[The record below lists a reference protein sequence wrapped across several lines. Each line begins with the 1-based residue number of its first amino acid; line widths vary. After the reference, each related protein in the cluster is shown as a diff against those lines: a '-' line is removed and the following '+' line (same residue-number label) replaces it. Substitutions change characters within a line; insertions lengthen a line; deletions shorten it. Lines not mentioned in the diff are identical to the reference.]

1 VERHVLALLVGIDA
15 YPAPLPPLRGCAND
29 VRAFAEVLG
38 GRVGPDQHLSVQ
50 VLTDQQAT
58 RAAVIEQFRQHL
70 GQAGPDDVALFYYS
84 GHGSQE
90 QTPPEL
96 WDIEPDHLDETLVL
110 VDSREPGQWDLADK
124 ELAGLIKGVS
134 RSGAHLVV
142 ILDCCHSGSGTR
154 SFGDGVRERRAPL
167 DGRQRPL
174 DTFIEGSV
182 LGHAPPIA
190 GKPGGPAQEPSYT
203 RGAAGWAL
211 RAVGGEGVRGGD
223 HVLLAACRADE
234 TAKEVLDL
242 GQDRGAFS
250 LAMET
255 ALREGGGEPTYRAV
269 HRWVTAGVMKRVQG
283 QHPQVEV
290 VAAGDLDRPFLGG
303 AIRPTPRYFTLSRLP
318 DGWCIDGGGVHGVP
332 EPVAGETTELAIYS
346 LESTGQEK
354 PLALA
359 SVTAVLPDRSRVS
372 LSVEL
377 DDTRTYRAVVTAI
390 PLKPLSIGIGGD
402 QQRSAGL
409 VAGLAKADSTLLAL
423 ADPPTTAELV
433 VQADDDG
440 FEILRPGSTRP
451 LVPTVRGPGSE
462 ARTVAA
468 LEHMARWMRLST
480 LHNPASQ
487 LEETSVRVGVDSDD
501 GTLGDDGCLRLGYVG
516 DRRPTFAITLTNT
529 TEGTLWC
536 ALLDLTEPYGVFT
549 DAFAAGSTELG
560 PSQSERV
567 TLYGEV
573 ADDLWRAGTLELTD
587 QLKVVVSTSEFDPRT
602 LEQDELDVRT
612 VRAPETVRG
621 QGVPRSTLERLLR
634 RVVTRSLAPQPPVGE
649 QIADW
654 RTTDLFVTTTRPA
667 AR

>member
-1 VERHVLALLVGIDA
+1 MDRRLLALLVGVDA
-15 YPAPLPPLRGCAND
+15 YPAPIPPLRGCAND
-29 VRAFAEVLG
+29 VRAFAEILR
-38 GRVGPDQHLSVQ
+38 GRVRADQRLSVQ

-58 RAAVIEQFRQHL
+58 RAAVIEQFRRHL

-96 WDIEPDHLDETLVL
+96 GDLEPDHLDETLVL

-124 ELAGLIKGVS
+124 ELAGLIASVAHG
-134 RSGAHLVV
+134 GAHVVV

-154 SFGDGVRERRAPL
+154 SVDDGVRERRAPA
-167 DGRQRPL
+167 DGRLRPL
-174 DTFIEGSV
+174 DSFIEGSV
-182 LGHAPPIA
+182 LARVTPVE
-190 GKPGGPAQEPSYT
+190 GKHEGARQDPSYT
-203 RGAAGWAL
+203 RGAAGWAMP
-211 RAVGGEGVRGGD
+211 EGARGGD
-223 HVLLAACRADE
+223 HVLLAACRANE

-242 GQDRGAFS
+242 GRDRGAFS
-250 LAMET
+250 LALESS
-255 ALREGGGEPTYRAV
+255 LREGDGGPTYRDM
-269 HRWVTAGVMKRVQG
+269 HRWVTAGVLKRVQR

-290 VAAGDLDRPFLGG
+290 VTAEDLDRPFLGG

-318 DGWCIDGGGVHGVP
+318 DGWCIDGGAVHGVP
-332 EPVAGETTELAIYS
+332 EPAAGETTELAIYS
-346 LESTGQEK
+346 LETSGQEE

-359 SVTAVLPDRSRVS
+359 SVTAVLPGRSRVR
-372 LSVEL
+372 LSVALE
-377 DDTRTYRAVVTAI
+377 DSRTYRAVVTAI
-390 PLKPLSIGIGGD
+390 PLKPLSIGIDGD
-402 QQRSAGL
+402 QRRLAGL
-409 VAGLAKADSTLLAL
+409 VAGLARADSTLVAL
-423 ADPPTTAELV
+423 ASPPAEAELV
-433 VQADDDG
+433 VHADEEG
-440 FEILRPGSTRP
+440 FEIRRPGSTRP
-451 LVPTVRGPGSE
+451 LVPSVRGPGCE

-480 LHNPASQ
+480 LHNPTSQ
-487 LEETSVRVGVDSDD
+487 LAEASIRVGVDSDN

-516 DRRPTFAITLTNT
+516 DSRPTFTITLTNT
-529 TEGTLWC
+529 TGGTLWC

-567 TLYGEV
+567 ALYGEV

-587 QLKVVVSTSEFDPRT
+587 QLKVVVSTIEFDPRS

-612 VRAPETVRG
+612 VSSPEAIRG
-621 QGVPRSTLERLLR
+621 QAVPRSTLERLLR
-634 RVVTRSLAPQPPVGE
+634 RVSTRSLAPQPADGE

-667 AR
+667 PS